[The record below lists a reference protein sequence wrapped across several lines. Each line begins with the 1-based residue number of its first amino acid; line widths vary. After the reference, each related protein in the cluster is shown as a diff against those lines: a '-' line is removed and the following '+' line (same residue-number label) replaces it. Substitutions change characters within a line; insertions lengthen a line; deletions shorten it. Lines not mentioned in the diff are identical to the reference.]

1 MDDFICVVIVHVSSH
16 EESNKDS
23 SLFKKNT
30 SNVLTDFFS
39 GNTSERVVF
48 VAKSCCWSSITRI
61 RNEKSPILT
70 IFS

>member
-39 GNTSERVVF
+39 R
-48 VAKSCCWSSITRI
+48 KYI
-61 RNEKSPILT
+61 RTGS
-70 IFS
+70 FCS